1 MPNKWPTI
9 SGNWSNNAIWNGGT
23 KPVAGDDVF
32 ANNLSVYI
40 DEPTVTVATLRNSS
54 GTGITAGG
62 IFYINDGVNINL
74 TGNPAMYHTGPIVYA
89 ATNTPLVIISGSN
102 SATLT
107 GSLGSTT
114 FGPKIHLQGNA
125 SLRISGSVASTTNT
139 ANIGI
144 RHSSTGNLTITGSL
158 TPGGGGSAH
167 VIYID
172 GSGSMNLS
180 GSVVG
185 AGIAIGIYNISS
197 GIVRI
202 VGNVNGPTG
211 TNGATSVYNLTTGT
225 IIVTGSVSGGDANY
239 NGKWGIYNAGS
250 GNIYISGSVLAGNG
264 GQQANGVANAS
275 IGLVEIIGTVV
286 GGGAAFGGPL
296 TSMAGAQNNGNGTLI
311 IIGPISASI
320 ISPGV
325 NATGT
330 TATNIFTGPF
340 YNTGSFNAVYAY
352 RMQVFNQPTRWTFDT
367 DVPGTQKTLTTIDA
381 MPGVPSGSNVR
392 RGVAYGF
399 VGNLT
404 GSLNM
409 PSPVSVKQ
417 GEPVDNTTGTA
428 IISPQDIFNALTQ
441 NITTTGSIG
450 ELLTRASTV
459 QTAGATISTF
469 RI

>member
-1 MPNKWPTI
+1 MPNRWPI
-9 SGNWSNNAIWNGGT
+9 ASGNWSNAAIWSGSI

-32 ANNLSVYI
+32 ANSQSIYI
-40 DEPTVTVATLRNSS
+40 DENINVATLRNSA
-54 GTGITAGG
+54 TGSAVAGG

-74 TGNPAMYHTGPIVYA
+74 TGNPAMYHVTPSVFA
-89 ATNTPLVIISGSN
+89 VTNTPLVIISGSN

-114 FGPKIHLQGNA
+114 FGPKIHLQDNA

-139 ANIGI
+139 SNVGI

-158 TPGGGGSAH
+158 TNGGGGSAH

-185 AGIAIGIYNISS
+185 AGTTIGIYNLSS

-202 VGNVNGPTG
+202 VGTVNGPTG
-211 TNGATSVYNLTTGT
+211 GNGATSINNLTNGT

-239 NGKWGIYNAGS
+239 NGKWGIYNAGT
-250 GNIYISGSVLAGNG
+250 GNVYISGSVFAGQG

-286 GGGAAFGGPL
+286 GGVPGGSGALA
-296 TSMAGAQNNGNGTLI
+296 SMGGAQNNGNGTLI
-311 IIGPISASI
+311 IRGPISASI

-330 TATNIFTGPF
+330 TATNLFTGPF

-352 RMQVFNQPTRWTFDT
+352 RMQMLEPASTTWRFDT
-367 DVPGTQKTLTTIDA
+367 ETAGVSKTLYTSNQL
-381 MPGVPSGSNVR
+381 PGVPRQNDVR
-392 RGVAYGF
+392 KGTQYNFG
-399 VGNLT
+399 LT
-404 GSLNM
+404 GSLEM
-409 PSPVSVKQ
+409 PDPSVVQ
-417 GEPVDNTTGTA
+417 AGVAVDNTTGSA
-428 IISPQDIFNALTQ
+428 IFTPQDMFNVLTQ
-441 NITTTGSIG
+441 DITQTGSIG
-450 ELLTRASTV
+450 ETLKNASSV
-459 QTAGATISTF
+459 QTVGATISAF
-469 RI
+469 KV